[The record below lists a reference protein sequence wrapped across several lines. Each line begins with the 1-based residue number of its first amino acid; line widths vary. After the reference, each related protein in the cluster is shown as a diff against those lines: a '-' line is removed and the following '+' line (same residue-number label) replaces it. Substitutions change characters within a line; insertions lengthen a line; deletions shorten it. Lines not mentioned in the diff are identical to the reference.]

1 MSRQIF
7 TPSTE
12 HEEFR
17 TSVRRFAEANAT
29 SDELRAL
36 VEEPEGF
43 DRRVWSQMNEQLG
56 LQGLHV
62 PEEHGGSGVG
72 FAELAIVF
80 EELGRTLLPSPYLAT
95 AALGVSAILQAAT
108 PEQQAR
114 LLPRIATDAE
124 IVTVAYAEAQDGVD
138 GVAVEAKADGEAH
151 VLSGHSRH
159 VLDGVAADLLIVPA
173 RCDGQLELFVVEAAA
188 AGLVRTPMAGMDL
201 TRRQARI
208 DLDGV
213 TAERLGDGDDAS
225 DALRTT
231 LDQAAVCL
239 AAEMLGG
246 AQVCLE
252 TAVQYSKDRY
262 QFGRPIGSF
271 QAVKHRCADML
282 VDVECARSAVLYA
295 AWAVEERPE
304 EAASVASVAKA
315 FASDAYVR
323 CANNNIYVLGG
334 VGYTWEHDA
343 HLYLRRATAAKVL
356 LGEPGRY
363 RTRLSDQLL
372 GA

>member
-7 TPSTE
+7 TPSPE

-29 SDELRAL
+29 SDIVRDLMERDDGYDAA
-36 VEEPEGF
+36 
-43 DRRVWSQMNEQLG
+43 VWSQMSQQLG

-62 PEEHGGSGVG
+62 PEEHGGSGFG

-95 AALGVSAILQAAT
+95 AALGVNAILNAAT
-108 PEQQAR
+108 PDQQAR
-114 LLPRIATDAE
+114 LLPRIATGEE
-124 IVTVAYAEAQDGVD
+124 IATLAYAEALDGTD
-138 GVAVEAKADGEAH
+138 GCTVEAKAADGGH

-159 VLDGVAADLLIVPA
+159 VLDGANADLIVVPA
-173 RCDGQLELFVVEAAA
+173 RVDGELGLFAVEGSAS
-188 AGLVRTPMAGMDL
+188 GLTRTPMRGVDL

-213 TAERLGDGDDAS
+213 AAERLGEGDADA
-225 DALRTT
+225 ALRTT

-239 AAEMLGG
+239 SAEMVGG

-295 AWAVEERPE
+295 AWAVEDRPE
-304 EAASVASVAKA
+304 ELDAVAPLTKA
-315 FASDAYVR
+315 FASEAYVS
-323 CANNNIYVLGG
+323 CANKNIYVLGG
-334 VGYTWEHDA
+334 IGYTWEHDA
-343 HLYLRRATAAKVL
+343 HLYLRRATASRA
-356 LGEPGRY
+356 
-363 RTRLSDQLL
+363 LL
-372 GA
+372 GAPAQQRSRLAAQLLDA